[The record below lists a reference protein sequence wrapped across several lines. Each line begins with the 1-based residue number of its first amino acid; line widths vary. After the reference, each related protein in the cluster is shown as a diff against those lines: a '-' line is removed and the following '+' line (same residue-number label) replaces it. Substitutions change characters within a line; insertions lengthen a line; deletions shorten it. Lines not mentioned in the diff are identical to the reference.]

1 MAITAQDVNKLRQMT
16 GMGMMDCKKALQEA
30 EGDFDKA
37 IEILRKK
44 GEKISLKRADNET
57 KEGVV
62 FIYNNGTEA
71 AAFAF
76 SCETEPVAKNTE
88 FRSLGKAILEAV
100 KANKPKTKEE
110 VENLT
115 LASGQ
120 TAKEA
125 ITELMGKI
133 GEKLI
138 ISDYVF
144 YTGEK
149 IVEYLH
155 SNEKVGVLVVFEGV
169 GGANLSETGKDIAMQ
184 IAAMKPIAIDKD
196 DVDPAIVEKEL
207 EVGREQARQEGK
219 PENII
224 EKIAQGK
231 LNKFFQEHTLLNQ
244 QFVKDDKKTVAQVL
258 KEAAPSAKVVAFKR
272 LAIA

>member
-62 FIYNNGTEA
+62 FIYNTGTEA

-88 FRSLGKAILEAV
+88 FRGLGEAILEAV

-115 LASGQ
+115 LPSGQ
-120 TAKEA
+120 TVKEA

-133 GEKLI
+133 GEKLT

-144 YTGEK
+144 YTGEQ

-169 GGANLSETGKDIAMQ
+169 NGADLSETGKDIAMQ

-196 DVDPAIVEKEL
+196 GVDPAIVEKEL
-207 EVGREQARQEGK
+207 EVAREQVRQEGK
-219 PENII
+219 PE
-224 EKIAQGK
+224 ELVDKIAQGK

-244 QFVKDDKKTVAQVL
+244 KFVKDDKKTVAQVL
-258 KEAAPSAKVVAFKR
+258 KEAAPNAKVVAFKR

>member
-62 FIYNNGTEA
+62 FIYNTGTEA

-88 FRSLGKAILEAV
+88 FRGLGEAILEAV

-120 TAKEA
+120 TVKEA

-133 GEKLI
+133 GEKLT

-144 YTGEK
+144 YTGEQ

-169 GGANLSETGKDIAMQ
+169 NGADISETGKDIAMQ

-196 DVDPAIVEKEL
+196 GVDPAIVEKEL
-207 EVGREQARQEGK
+207 EVAREQVRQEGK
-219 PENII
+219 PE
-224 EKIAQGK
+224 ELVDKIAQGK

-244 QFVKDDKKTVAQVL
+244 KFVKDDKKTVAQVL
-258 KEAAPSAKVVAFKR
+258 KEAAPNAKVVAFKR

>member
-62 FIYNNGTEA
+62 FIYNTGTEA

-88 FRSLGKAILEAV
+88 FRGLGEAILEAV

-120 TAKEA
+120 TVKEA

-133 GEKLI
+133 GEKLT

-144 YTGEK
+144 YTGEQ

-169 GGANLSETGKDIAMQ
+169 NGADLSETGKDIAMQ

-196 DVDPAIVEKEL
+196 GVDPAIVEKEL
-207 EVGREQARQEGK
+207 EVAREQVRQEGK
-219 PENII
+219 PE
-224 EKIAQGK
+224 ELVDKIAQGK

-244 QFVKDDKKTVAQVL
+244 KFVKDDKKTVAQVL
-258 KEAAPSAKVVAFKR
+258 KEAAPNAKVVAFKR

>member
-125 ITELMGKI
+125 ITELIGKI
-133 GEKLI
+133 GEKLT

-169 GGANLSETGKDIAMQ
+169 GGADLSETGKDIAMQ

-258 KEAAPSAKVVAFKR
+258 KEAAPTAKVVAFKR